1 MSKWIGWIVIA
12 IGALI
17 LAAVI
22 VSAGAGI
29 VDAQAS
35 RNAAEAYGP
44 RGQFVEVNGAQMHV
58 ICQGDGEP
66 TLVLQAGIGGG
77 ALDWLPFM
85 ESVEDEFRV
94 CAFDRLGQD
103 WSDPAP
109 MPRTFADAADELY
122 VAIMALGIEHP
133 IVVGHSLGG
142 AVAQIYAGRYDVAGV
157 VLVDGLSLDATP
169 EVTERLGTYRHLDW
183 AGRLGLLRPLGLLMA
198 NSAYP
203 DELRAEMRA
212 LRSRSSTLLEFSI
225 EGAVA
230 ARGAAAELAVA
241 EQNIDAPMLII
252 AAGNSEL
259 PEGDIFLE
267 SLQNLAERH
276 EDSTFRLMDDA
287 RHYVIASHPQF
298 VADAIA
304 DWVQSAGID

>member
-35 RNAAEAYGP
+35 RNAAETYGP
-44 RGQFVEVNGAQMHV
+44 RGEFVEVNGAQMHV
-58 ICQGDGEP
+58 ICQGDGER
-66 TLVLQAGIGGG
+66 TLVLQAGIGGE
-77 ALDWLPFM
+77 ALDRLPLM
-85 ESVEDEFRV
+85 ETMDDEFRV

-109 MPRTFADAADELY
+109 MPRTFADAADELHIA
-122 VAIMALGIEHP
+122 VMRPRHRATRLWSAIRWAALLCRSMQAATMLPGWC
-133 IVVGHSLGG
+133 
-142 AVAQIYAGRYDVAGV
+142 
-157 VLVDGLSLDATP
+157 LVDGLSLGATP
-169 EVTERLGTYRHLDW
+169 EVTERLGTYQHLDW

-198 NSAYP
+198 NAAYT
-203 DELRAEMRA
+203 DELRAEMKT
-212 LRSRSSTLLEFSI
+212 LRSRSSTLLEFSV

-230 ARGAAAELAVA
+230 ARSAAEELAVA
-241 EQNIDAPMLII
+241 EQNIDVPMLII

-267 SLQNLAERH
+267 SLRESCRAPRRF
-276 EDSTFRLMDDA
+276 DIPS
-287 RHYVIASHPQF
+287 
-298 VADAIA
+298 
-304 DWVQSAGID
+304 GG